1 MLYLKLVLRCFAE
14 WLAALALW
22 LCFTFSISAVELL
35 VGAVSA
41 ALTDVALETT
51 FRAVPF
57 CFQPRLGMLALAR
70 VPSVYVSLALALL
83 SLPER
88 GWYSRDS
95 WSAGCDGVRR
105 PAGYL
110 VGDWRARLC
119 ALVIGLLVT
128 RDVFDQ
134 I

>member
-1 MLYLKLVLRCFAE
+1 MCVILSACQMRASTGTDNLFLEAACSYLKLVLRCFAE
-14 WLAALALW
+14 WFAALALW

-70 VPSVYVSLALALL
+70 VPSVHVSLALALL
-83 SLPER
+83 SFGAGLVFKRFLER
-88 GWYSRDS
+88 W
-95 WSAGCDGVRR
+95 
-105 PAGYL
+105 L
-110 VGDWRARLC
+110 
-119 ALVIGLLVT
+119 
-128 RDVFDQ
+128 
-134 I
+134 